1 MAAGRTAKPSI
12 RKLFQKNA
20 ALLLHFAMSSTRM
33 IERPDETIEIIA
45 TFELEAG
52 RSGNMVARAGTRV
65 PRKRSGFDS

>member
-20 ALLLHFAMSSTRM
+20 ALLHFAMSSTRM